1 MQRKECLSEEFDLP
15 LRRTTDWLD
24 DLEFVASVN
33 KHLEVVHPELVGKYT
48 PEEML
53 SRAEEV

>member
-1 MQRKECLSEEFDLP
+1 MKSLICPCGEP
-15 LRRTTDWLD
+15 LTGAD